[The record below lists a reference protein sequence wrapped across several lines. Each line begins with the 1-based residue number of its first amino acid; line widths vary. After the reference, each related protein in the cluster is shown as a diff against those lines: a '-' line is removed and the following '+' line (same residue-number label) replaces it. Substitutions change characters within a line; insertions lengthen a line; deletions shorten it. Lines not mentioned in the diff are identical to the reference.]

1 MPSQKGRDLL
11 LKIGDGEEDESF
23 AAIGAARNAAMT
35 LDNRP
40 VDATTMAD
48 GGVQALSAAAGV
60 QSLSLRLDGLF
71 KDSAAEEA
79 LRAAAFAR
87 TERNFRLHFPN
98 GDSYTAPFVIES
110 YSRGGSHDGLESF
123 SVTLARSGAGEFTPA
138 GPPEE

>member
-48 GGVQALSAAAGV
+48 GGVQVLSAAAGM

-79 LRAAAFAR
+79 LRSAAFAR
-87 TERNFRLHFPN
+87 TAKNFRLQFPN
-98 GDSYTAPFVIES
+98 GDSYTAPFVVES
-110 YSRGGSHDGLESF
+110 YSRGGSYDGLESF
-123 SVTLARSGAGEFTPA
+123 SVTLARSGTGDFTPA
-138 GPPEE
+138 GSPEE